1 MYGLTVG
8 NFDVSETV
16 GVVLFALGVGFLIAS
31 LRIFWQFIYYL
42 RLRSTALVT
51 WPREKPPF
59 YGWLLAFGV
68 VAGVLVFVKLVVQQR
83 PPPQAFGEGMMLVY
97 YAYALPLKHRIGQ
110 GLYASGIWCD
120 SGFVTYQAIGGL
132 SWREDSKITLMV
144 INRVRKLALSLAVP
158 QVHYGEVRRLL
169 RDKIETHDIAFSGK
183 TFDLGTDEREFI

>member
-8 NFDVSETV
+8 DFDVSETV

-51 WPREKPPF
+51 WPREKPQF

-68 VAGVLVFVKLVVQQR
+68 VAGVLVFIKLVIQQR
-83 PPPQAFGEGMMLVY
+83 PPTQALGEGMMFVY
-97 YAYALPLKHRIGQ
+97 YAYALPLKQRIGQ

-120 SGFVTYQAIGGL
+120 RGFVAYQAIGGL
-132 SWREDSKITLMV
+132 SWREDSKITLMI
-144 INRVRKLALSLAVP
+144 INRVRRLALSLAVP
-158 QVHYGEVRRLL
+158 QIHYGEVRRLL

>member
-8 NFDVSETV
+8 DFDVSETV
-16 GVVLFALGVGFLIAS
+16 GVVLFALGIGFFIAN
-31 LRIFWQFIYYL
+31 LRIFWQFFYYL

-51 WPREKPPF
+51 WPREKPQF

-68 VAGVLVFVKLVVQQR
+68 VAGVLVFIKLVVQQR
-83 PPPQAFGEGMMLVY
+83 PPTQALGEGMMLVY
-97 YAYALPLKHRIGQ
+97 YAYALPLKQRIGQ

-120 SGFVTYQAIGGL
+120 RGFVAYEAIGGL
-132 SWREDSKITLMV
+132 SWREDSKITLMI
-144 INRVRKLALSLAVP
+144 INPVRKLALSLAVP
-158 QVHYGEVRRLL
+158 QIHYGEVRRLL